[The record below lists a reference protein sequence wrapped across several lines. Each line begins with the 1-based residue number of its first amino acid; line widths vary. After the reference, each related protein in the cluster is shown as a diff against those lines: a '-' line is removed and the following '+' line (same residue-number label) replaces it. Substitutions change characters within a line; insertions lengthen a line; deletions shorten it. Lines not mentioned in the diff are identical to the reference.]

1 MPLITPPTDEEPE
14 PEEPPVVETDY
25 ATQLFRDRWI
35 KWFLDCP
42 NWICT
47 ICKSTNFGRNKYCAG
62 CYGRQGIKTT
72 LRPDSYQE
80 TTYADYYFGGKQ

>member
-14 PEEPPVVETDY
+14 PEPIPLERDY
-25 ATQLFRDRWI
+25 ATTLFRHRWT

-47 ICKSTNFGRNKYCAG
+47 ICKCTNFGRNKYCAG

-72 LRPDSYQE
+72 LRPDTYIE
-80 TTYADYYFGGKQ
+80 NTYADYYFGGKQ